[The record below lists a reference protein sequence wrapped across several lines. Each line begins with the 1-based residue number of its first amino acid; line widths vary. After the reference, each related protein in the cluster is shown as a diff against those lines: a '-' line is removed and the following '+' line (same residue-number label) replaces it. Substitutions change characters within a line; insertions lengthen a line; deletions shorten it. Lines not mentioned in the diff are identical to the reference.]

1 MDGNAVIYEKNI
13 EGLYEAVTKPFNYK
27 KIKELIALLQQFY
40 YINYFSCD
48 NGEEKQL
55 EGKIIEL
62 LGYELNLYCHTE
74 TDRCGILEKF
84 RESMPQIRELVI
96 SDIEAAYSGDPAA
109 DSVQEIMAAYPGPF
123 AVMIQR
129 TAHKLHELQ
138 TPILPR
144 IMTEYAHSM
153 TGIDIHPGAVI
164 GKGFFI
170 DHGTG
175 VVIGETT
182 IIGNNV
188 KIYQGVTLGALS
200 TKGGQRLK
208 CVKRHPT
215 VEDDVTIYAGATILG
230 GNTVIGKGS
239 VIGGNTWIT
248 ESVPQCSKVFSD
260 IVGMKIQKI
269 SGGMKHNGFETI

>member
-1 MDGNAVIYEKNI
+1 MNGDTLVNEKDI
-13 EGLYEAVTKPFNYK
+13 EKSYEAVARPFNFK
-27 KIKELIALLQQFY
+27 NIKELIALLQQFF
-40 YINYFSCD
+40 YINYFSSE
-48 NGEEKQL
+48 NGGENLLKK
-55 EGKIIEL
+55 KISET
-62 LGYELNLYCHTE
+62 LGYELELYC
-74 TDRCGILEKF
+74 DVGMDK
-84 RESMPQIRELVI
+84 ESIRERFQNSLPEIGELVM
-96 SDIEAAYSGDPAA
+96 SDMEAAYRGDPAA
-109 DSVQEIMAAYPGPF
+109 NSIQEIMAAYPGPF
-123 AVMIQR
+123 AVMVQR
-129 TAHKLHELQ
+129 AAHKLYDLQ

-144 IMTEYAHSM
+144 IMTEYAHSV
-153 TGIDIHPGAVI
+153 TGIDIHPGASI
-164 GKGFFI
+164 GEGFFI

-230 GNTVIGKGS
+230 GNTVIGRGS

-248 ESVPQCSKVFSD
+248 ESVPMYSKVFSD

-269 SGGMKHNGFETI
+269 SGGMKHNGFETN

>member
-1 MDGNAVIYEKNI
+1 MNVDTVVYEKSI
-13 EGLYEAVTKPFNYK
+13 GKSYKAVTRSFNFK
-27 KIKELIALLQQFY
+27 NVKELIALLQQFF
-40 YINYFSCD
+40 YINYLNSK
-48 NGEEKQL
+48 NGEENLLKEKIAEML
-55 EGKIIEL
+55 E
-62 LGYELNLYCHTE
+62 YELELYCNN
-74 TDRCGILEKF
+74 DIGKDG
-84 RESMPQIRELVI
+84 IRERFHKSLPKIGELVML
-96 SDIEAAYSGDPAA
+96 DMEAAYRGDPAA
-109 DSVQEIMAAYPGPF
+109 NSIQEIMAAYPGPF
-123 AVMIQR
+123 AVMVQR
-129 TAHKLHELQ
+129 TAHKLYDLQ

-144 IMTEYAHSM
+144 IMTEYAHSV
-153 TGIDIHPGAVI
+153 TGIDIHPGAII

-208 CVKRHPT
+208 SVKRHPT

-230 GNTVIGKGS
+230 GNTIIGRGS

-248 ESVPQCSKVFSD
+248 ESVPMYSKVFSD